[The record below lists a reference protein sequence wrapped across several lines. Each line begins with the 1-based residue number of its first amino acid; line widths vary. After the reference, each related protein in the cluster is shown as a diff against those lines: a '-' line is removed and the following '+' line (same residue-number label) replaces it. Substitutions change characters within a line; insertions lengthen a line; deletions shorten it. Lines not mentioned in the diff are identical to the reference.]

1 MNKRIDLTQVGGFPF
16 TQEILDFMQVS
27 YREAFKGIA
36 SLCGNKTILSG
47 VVVTGGAVSSGWIS
61 YNGELIPFIGGAT
74 GADVVVEETSADLT
88 FEDTVD
94 RPVLFTKVAYIGA
107 PGTFPFSDLKPLN
120 TLKEMWQPG
129 DMKLI
134 SVTMSYMRDNFD
146 ATGLGVNERTGWKVC
161 NGNNGTIA
169 MDNKLPIGFNWAD
182 YTVVDGATG
191 ALKTGKGSNLIG
203 ATQLP
208 DFSISIGGQTDG
220 DNNDHSNSTK
230 FAGGD
235 KGAGETSFFFDI
247 NVPYSRN
254 KSAGQYAQP
263 YYPDSVILLYI
274 QKI

>member
-120 TLKEMWQPG
+120 TLKEMWLPG
-129 DMKLI
+129 DVKQVDCSNAYI
-134 SVTMSYMRDNFD
+134 TANFD
-146 ATGLGVNERTGWKVC
+146 GTGLGVGERLGWAIC
-161 NGNNGTIA
+161 NGNNGT
-169 MDNKLPIGFNWAD
+169 
-182 YTVVDGATG
+182 VDRRGRFPVAFDDRSVDPSLSWWDILYNTMSATG
-191 ALKTGKGSNLIG
+191 GEKLHTLTVGELPAHSHTTNWDRTKRGEGGAPDNAANAPGGGSFGASFTKTSNNTGS
-203 ATQLP
+203 
-208 DFSISIGGQTDG
+208 G
-220 DNNDHSNSTK
+220 DPHENRPPFIVSL
-230 FAGGD
+230 F
-235 KGAGETSFFFDI
+235 
-247 NVPYSRN
+247 
-254 KSAGQYAQP
+254 
-263 YYPDSVILLYI
+263 I
-274 QKI
+274 QKL